1 MALYVYTD
9 GEPKQSNGQKSLDPF
24 IKTIIRKQ
32 MVCCFYS
39 DNECKE
45 CWNLASDRNSGGKK
59 RKKKGRDKKS
69 SSSLTFES
77 FTCFPK
83 PKITKREKKTW
94 LEVPKDHRK
103 RGLKRQK
110 RATREDREGQWQC
123 SVTE

>member
-1 MALYVYTD
+1 MMALYVYTD
-9 GEPKQSNGQKSLDPF
+9 GKPKQSNGQMSLDPSKRSLESRWF
-24 IKTIIRKQ
+24 AVFTAKTSVKNVGISPPTGTR
-32 MVCCFYS
+32 
-39 DNECKE
+39 
-45 CWNLASDRNSGGKK
+45 GKK
-59 RKKKGRDKKS
+59 RERKKS